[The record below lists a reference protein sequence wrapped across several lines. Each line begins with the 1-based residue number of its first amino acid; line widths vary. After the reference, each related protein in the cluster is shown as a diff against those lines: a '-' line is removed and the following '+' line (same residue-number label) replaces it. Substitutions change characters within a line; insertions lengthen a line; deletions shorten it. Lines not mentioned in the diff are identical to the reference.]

1 MAGTDPRA
9 GQRDQVARALAEL
22 EPMVERVVRQA
33 LGRVAAQYA
42 ASLQASGLTA
52 ADMAGLVAQ
61 GEPVD
66 DADARHVAE
75 LWIAQIV
82 AVLLALL
89 TVFGAAMVATLRVLA
104 APGSG
109 RPADPDAPGRPSEPA
124 QPDEAEGPDQPG
136 EVPDLVDLYLTRPQQ
151 LPDAVRDYL
160 LAAENRLR
168 DVGDS
173 LWQAARRALAD
184 GIAAGDSMDGLR
196 ARLQATFSDGGAQLG
211 EARAARIARTET
223 VAAWNWAALHVARS
237 RPSGSRPRFKTW
249 LATLDLRT
257 RDAHHRAAGQT
268 VLLDAGFDVGG
279 ELLDFPGDPIASPG
293 NVVNCRCAMVFGGS
307 ADPPADDGRQGL
319 SAGEIR
325 DIVTA
330 FEERGIV
337 KDQITA
343 AFGGPYTG
351 GMVAL
356 VPSQADIDR
365 LAVDGGELP
374 EDLHLTLLFLG
385 DAAGISA
392 ETRAEIIDR
401 LREDVA
407 ALREGQ
413 GGPDGI
419 EGNGF
424 AISVFNPASDEQD
437 TAIVLG
443 VGGEGLSAV
452 HRTVTYSV
460 GDVYDYPAQHA
471 PWVAH
476 VTLTYS
482 DDLTQVAE
490 LINRTGRITFDRLRI
505 AFGGDVTDIPLAAPA
520 TEGDD
525 LMPDQDLSAAAPPSR
540 RWSTPGETALAFEGQ
555 ETGDGRIFAPRA
567 LYWDGESWPLQYA
580 AEMRGGHQGAV
591 LAGEIQQI
599 NRVGGRIA
607 GAGVLYADRDAG
619 QTAIDLLDQSAP
631 LGVSVDLDD
640 VDMELVDRRPRQ
652 EGEPDAA
659 DDRVILLASL
669 KQASIMQLPDGA
681 WSVRATQV
689 VEWTTGDQGAIS
701 GDGLRAALTAAGITA
716 AAGDSD
722 DKSGEVLFSE
732 QAGDFVMRITK
743 ARVRGATLVAM
754 PAFAGACITLDPADS
769 YAPGLAAAAGDC
781 ADCETVEQPETLDV
795 LTASAWHELQ
805 AMPPLPAAWFKEPTI
820 GELPPDSGGVHYA
833 DGRIYGWVAQAG
845 VPHEGFPGR
854 KLTVE
859 SLGDIDLTTF
869 LRARFQ
875 LDDGS
880 TVKVGAFTMN
890 AGHHRD
896 GAECE
901 TASCQFDDTRTVA
914 GVITVSMNERGMWF
928 SGAAAPWMSDWDRM
942 VFTACQPSYHMR
954 QNPNGQWS
962 LRAVLSVPVPGHPSR
977 LAASAVIGR
986 AILALTAAA
995 APVQPAPSPVVDYQ
1009 ELAVAVVNE
1018 MERRAAARAEIEALA
1033 AGLAPIRAEL
1043 TQALAASVKAA

>member
-1 MAGTDPRA
+1 MAGRDARA
-9 GQRDQVARALAEL
+9 RHRDETARALAGL
-22 EPMVERVVRQA
+22 EPMVEHVVRRA
-33 LGRVAAQYA
+33 LNRVADQYA
-42 ASLQASGLTA
+42 ASLRASFAELI
-52 ADMAGLVAQ
+52 AQ

-66 DADARHVAE
+66 DADARRIAD
-75 LWIAQIV
+75 LWIAQLLVI
-82 AVLLALL
+82 LLALL
-89 TVFGAAMVATLRVLA
+89 TVFGAAMVAAHRVLGGRRQQ
-104 APGSG
+104 PG
-109 RPADPDAPGRPSEPA
+109 
-124 QPDEAEGPDQPG
+124 QPDGPEVEDVDEVDDTG
-136 EVPDLVDLYLTRPQQ
+136 EVPDLVDLYLTRP
-151 LPDAVRDYL
+151 LELSDAVRDYL
-160 LAAENRLR
+160 AAAENRLR

-173 LWQAARRALAD
+173 LWQVARQSLAD

-196 ARLQATFSDGGAQLG
+196 ARLQETFSDGGTQLG
-211 EARAARIARTET
+211 EARAARIARTEM

-237 RPSGSRPRFKTW
+237 RPSGSRPLVKTW

-257 RDAHHRAAGQT
+257 RDAHHRSDGQT
-268 VLLDAGFDVGG
+268 VLLDAAFDVGG
-279 ELLDFPGDPIASPG
+279 EFLDFPGDPIASPG
-293 NVVNCRCAMVFGGS
+293 NVVNCRCAMTFGDS

-325 DIVTA
+325 DIVNA
-330 FEERGIV
+330 FEERRIV
-337 KDQITA
+337 KDISA
-343 AFGGPYTG
+343 ASGGPYSG

-385 DAAGISA
+385 DADGIST
-392 ETRAEIIDR
+392 ETRVEIVDR

-407 ALREGQ
+407 VLREGQ
-413 GGPDGI
+413 DGPGGI

-443 VGGEGLSAV
+443 VGGEGLGAV
-452 HRTVTYSV
+452 HRTVAYIV

-482 DDLTQVAE
+482 DDLAQVAE
-490 LINRTGRITFDRLRI
+490 LINRTGPITFDRLRV
-505 AFGGDVTDIPLAAPA
+505 AFGGDVTDIPLAAPV

-525 LMPDQDLSAAAPPSR
+525 LMPDQDLSAAALPSR

-659 DDRVILLASL
+659 DDGVILLASL
-669 KQASIMQLPDGA
+669 EQASIMQLPDGA

-689 VEWTTGDQGAIS
+689 VEWTTGDQGAMS

-722 DKSGEVLFSE
+722 DKPGEVLFSE

-859 SLGDIDLTTF
+859 SLGDIDLTMF

-914 GVITVSMNERGMWF
+914 GVITVGMNERGMWF

-977 LAASAVIGR
+977 LAASAVIDR
-986 AILALTAAA
+986 SNLALTAAA
-995 APVQPAPSPVVDYQ
+995 TPVPSAPGPVIDYDKLAAALAPAVVD
-1009 ELAVAVVNE
+1009 E
-1018 MERRAAARAEIEALA
+1018 MERRDAARAEIEALSAGLDDVRAALAQGLA
-1033 AGLAPIRAEL
+1033 AG
-1043 TQALAASVKAA
+1043 VKVA